1 MEILKKLAD
10 NIHNM
15 FELHDQQHEKLL
27 QLIAALYVKEYK
39 IKNPDKESVVLASY
53 YLKDLKSGAIDKR
66 PTYECIESNDHKK
79 LDRLQRKYGSQ
90 YRKLELK
97 SYDISHIKID
107 KDDKMLACLQNEITS
122 ALN

>member
-1 MEILKKLAD
+1 MDILKKLSD
-10 NIHNM
+10 NIHTL
-15 FELHDQQHEKLL
+15 FELHSQQHEKLL
-27 QLIAALYVKEYK
+27 KLVAALHVKEYK
-39 IKNPDKESVVLASY
+39 IKNPDKKSVVLASY
-53 YLKDLKSGAIDKR
+53 YLKDLKSGAIDSR
-66 PTYECIESNDHKK
+66 PTYECIESNDHKR

-107 KDDKMLACLQNEITS
+107 KDDKMLACLQKEITS

>member
-1 MEILKKLAD
+1 MDILKKLSD
-10 NIHNM
+10 NIHHL

-27 QLIAALYVKEYK
+27 QLLAALYVKEYK
-39 IKNPDKESVVLASY
+39 IKNPDKSSVVLASY

-66 PTYECIESNDHKK
+66 PTYECVDSKDHKR
-79 LDRLQRKYGSQ
+79 LDRLQKKYFSQ
-90 YRKLELK
+90 YHKLELK

-107 KDDKMLACLQNEITS
+107 KDDKMLACLQKEITN